1 MIRLA
6 LPVVLILTAFAISK
20 ADAADLPDN
29 KLTPGVARNVDVNT
43 LCHSSTKLV
52 RLTTTAMKLAVY
64 KEYGIKPR
72 HAPECTGTGHSCY
85 EIDHRIALEDGGAD
99 DIKNLWPQSY
109 DGTWNAHVKD
119 LYENFLHRKICNGK
133 ITIQKAQK
141 ELADDWIK
149 GYKSHSE
156 LPLPAVH

>member
-1 MIRLA
+1 MLRLLFPIALLSLA
-6 LPVVLILTAFAISK
+6 LISDKVLAG
-20 ADAADLPDN
+20 DLPDD
-29 KLTPGVARNVDVNT
+29 KLTPGVTRDVDVNT

-119 LYENFLHRKICNGK
+119 LYENFLHRKICNGEL
-133 ITIQKAQK
+133 TIKQAQE